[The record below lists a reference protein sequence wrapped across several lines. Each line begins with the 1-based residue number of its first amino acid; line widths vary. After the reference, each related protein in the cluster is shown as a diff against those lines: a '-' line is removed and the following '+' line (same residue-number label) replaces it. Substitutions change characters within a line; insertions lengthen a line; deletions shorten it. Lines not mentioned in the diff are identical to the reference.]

1 MSVEDRMTSGRWC
14 GSLLAALAL
23 ILPATGNAQIAR
35 MEVHPF
41 SSSTLTDQE
50 FLSGQREGKPVTLGG
65 ELRLPRSGT
74 DKLPAVVLLHGS
86 GGVSGYVIDWERD
99 LNAMGVATFVIDSFT
114 ARGIYRTDFDQS
126 QLGRLAM
133 IVDAYRALDLL
144 AKHPRV
150 DPTRIALMGFSRG
163 GQAALYAGL
172 KRFQRMH
179 GTPGVEFAAFIPFY
193 ASCGTTFH
201 EDEDMTDKP
210 VRIFHGTADE
220 MVPIGP
226 CRAYVGRLQARG
238 KDVRLTEYEGA
249 GHVFDWQ
256 ALKKPVRLDKA
267 QSTRHCELV
276 EAEDGVVV
284 NAKTRQPFT
293 YSDPCVELGGSIA
306 YDETASA
313 AVRKAVREIVDT
325 VLNGQ

>member
-1 MSVEDRMTSGRWC
+1 MRSIGIGLLVALGIGTSSSG
-14 GSLLAALAL
+14 L
-23 ILPATGNAQIAR
+23 AQIAR

-41 SSSTLTDQE
+41 ASATLTDQE
-50 FLSGQREGKPVTLGG
+50 FLSGQGSGKPVTLGG
-65 ELRLPRSGT
+65 ELRLPRPGN

-86 GGVSGYVIDWERD
+86 GGVSGYVIDWEQD

-126 QLGRLAM
+126 QLGRLNM

-144 AKHPRV
+144 AKHPRI
-150 DPTRIALMGFSRG
+150 DPARIALMGFSRG

-172 KRFQRMH
+172 QRFQRMH
-179 GTPGVEFAAFIPFY
+179 GTPDVRFAAYIPFY
-193 ASCGTTFH
+193 ASCGTTFR

-220 MVPIGP
+220 MVPIEP
-226 CRAYVGRLQARG
+226 CRAYVARLQAKG

-256 ALKKPVRLDKA
+256 ALRKPVRLDKA
-267 QSTRHCELV
+267 QSTRRCELV
-276 EAEDGVVV
+276 ETEGGVVV

-293 YSDPCVELGGSIA
+293 FADSCVELGGSIA
-306 YDETASA
+306 YDEQAST
-313 AVRKAVREIVDT
+313 AVRKAVRGIVET
-325 VLNGQ
+325 VLKAP